1 MVAYRLS
8 RAAEDDIVSILAWS
22 QNEFGVDARHR
33 YAALI
38 AAALRDAAGRGLGA
52 EPTARPELGPDVLSW
67 HLARSR
73 DHSTGGRVRQPRHV
87 ILCRW
92 DGDVLEIGRVLHDSM
107 DLRQHVERWL
117 IDPA

>member
-8 RAAEDDIVSILAWS
+8 RTAEDDIVEILAWS
-22 QNEFGVDARHR
+22 QEEFGDEARHR

-38 AAALRDAAGRGLGA
+38 TTAIRDAAGRGLGS
-52 EPTARPELGPDVLSW
+52 EPTARPELGPGVLSW

-73 DHSTGGRVRQPRHV
+73 HHSSGGRVRRPRHV

-92 DGDVLEIGRVLHDSM
+92 DGDTLEIGRVLHDSM
-107 DLRQHVERWL
+107 DLPRHVERWL
-117 IDPA
+117 SEPT